1 MPVINSQFQTIICEN
16 KCGKS
21 ITFDVSKQKEV
32 ADAAGNEWLKSLRYV
47 QTVDQRLLS
56 YCSDICEAEGIK
68 TGIHNMAQKKLI
80 EAAASPAEIAR
91 AAAGAQAAEKAAQ
104 ALRDGQQVQG
114 ITS

>member
-21 ITFDVSKQKEV
+21 ITFDVSKNKEV
-32 ADAAGNEWLKSLRYV
+32 ADAVGNEWLKSLRYV

-68 TGIHNMAQKKLI
+68 AGTHNMAQKKLI
-80 EAAASPAEIAR
+80 ETAATPAQIAQAAAAS
-91 AAAGAQAAEKAAQ
+91 QAADKAAE
-104 ALRDGQQVQG
+104 ALRAGQQVEG
-114 ITS
+114 ITR